1 MQISQKIYPFF
12 DSHLFSGDRALGWK
26 ILLFSDQNGDKQD
39 FGKRSKGRPKKI
51 RPEHIEDCDPAV
63 DKAISQKEKDSSSV
77 IKKMLFL

>member
-12 DSHLFSGDRALGWK
+12 EIHLFSGDRASGWK
-26 ILLFSDQNGDKQD
+26 ILLLSDQNGDKQN
-39 FGKRSKGRPKKI
+39 FGKRSIGHPKKI
-51 RPEHIEDCDPAV
+51 RPEHIEDCEPAV